1 VYLAISQSNGDSQD
15 KNALAQT
22 KIIRGKVE
30 GNRWAQ
36 EQTLFEVADELKVK
50 NGNRWGCRFL
60 FDKEGYLF
68 FTIGDT
74 GLAMD
79 SQDTKKATGKV
90 YRIHPDGSIP
100 KDNPFANQL
109 GALAALYSIGNRNV
123 QGIAQHPVTG
133 VIWST
138 EHGPKGGDE
147 LNIMKKGANY
157 GWPIITYGVDYNG
170 DTITDIT
177 EKEGMEQPITYWTPS
192 IAVSAID
199 FCTSPLFPNWRNN
212 VLVGALAFQELRRVV
227 IENDKVVEQETLFK
241 GMGRIRD
248 VKFGPDGALYVLTNG
263 PDEVLR
269 ITPE

>member
-1 VYLAISQSNGDSQD
+1 
-15 KNALAQT
+15 
-22 KIIRGKVE
+22 
-30 GNRWAQ
+30 
-36 EQTLFEVADELKVK
+36 
-50 NGNRWGCRFL
+50 
-60 FDKEGYLF
+60 
-68 FTIGDT
+68 
-74 GLAMD
+74 
-79 SQDTKKATGKV
+79 
-90 YRIHPDGSIP
+90 
-100 KDNPFANQL
+100 
-109 GALAALYSIGNRNV
+109 
-123 QGIAQHPVTG
+123 
-133 VIWST
+133 
-138 EHGPKGGDE
+138 
-147 LNIMKKGANY
+147 MKKRANY